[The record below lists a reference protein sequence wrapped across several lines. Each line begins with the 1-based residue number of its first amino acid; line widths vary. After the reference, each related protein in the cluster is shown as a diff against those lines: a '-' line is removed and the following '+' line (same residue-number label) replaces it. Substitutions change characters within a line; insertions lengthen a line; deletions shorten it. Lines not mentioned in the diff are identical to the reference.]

1 MARTNMVTG
10 LLLLPLS
17 ALCSVALAASESGPP
32 AERPERPVQE
42 RSHKEAP
49 ASEPKSKVNGSET
62 KPPDASPPPSGE
74 DKTNKTEEPASPPPP
89 VLKQDEPPGKKPVAS
104 VNLAVKLAFLA
115 EPLLFPFDIEVEMD
129 HQKAILTG
137 TVSSEE
143 EKGKAGEIA
152 QKVDGVESVT
162 NKLSVSPTQR
172 TAWTKKQDEALA
184 HNVKERLN
192 KSETLK
198 AVGFDVKAENGF
210 IALSGKTRFQ
220 VIALE
225 AAEAARNVPGVRAV
239 NTTGVQ
245 ITAKD

>member
-1 MARTNMVTG
+1 MARTHMLTA

-17 ALCSVALAASESGPP
+17 ALCGVALAASEGGPA
-32 AERPERPVQE
+32 AERPDRPVQE
-42 RSHKEAP
+42 RSHKDAP
-49 ASEPKSKVNGSET
+49 VSEPKSKVNGSDT
-62 KPPDASPPPSGE
+62 KPSETPPAPSGD
-74 DKTNKTEEPASPPPP
+74 DKTNKPEEPASPPPP

-104 VNLAVKLAFLA
+104 LNLALKLAFLA

-129 HQKAILTG
+129 HQKATLTG

-162 NKLSVSPTQR
+162 NKLSVSPAQR

-210 IALSGKTRFQ
+210 ITLSGKTRFQ

-225 AAEAARNVPGVRAV
+225 AAEAARHVPGVRAV

-245 ITAKD
+245 ITGKD